1 MGYRSL
7 VHQSESRGHAAAA
20 TVGLLKLI
28 RTIISDLYHKI
39 VMFRSREGNLNCI

>member
-7 VHQSESRGHAAAA
+7 VHRSESRGHAAAA
-20 TVGLLKLI
+20 TVGLFKLI
-28 RTIISDLYHKI
+28 RTIISDLYHKM